1 MSIYDYDLWIFKERF
16 KMKNRFKKYI
26 VLDCSTEQT
35 SNLQN
40 DVVLSKTFEGYS
52 AYANAKEYIGN
63 LILKEKKAD
72 TSIWCQ
78 VDEEFYNEIYT
89 AALVRGTKV
98 IKFYKI
104 IKLDF
109 RLELPY

>member
-1 MSIYDYDLWIFKERF
+1 
-16 KMKNRFKKYI
+16 MKNRFIKYV
-26 VLDCSTEQT
+26 VLECSTEQNLNS
-35 SNLQN
+35 SNE
-40 DVVLSKTFEGYS
+40 VVLRKTFDGYS

-63 LILKEKKAD
+63 LIKKEKKAD

-78 VDEEFYNEIYT
+78 VDEDFYNEIYT

-98 IKFYKI
+98 IKVYKI